1 MILYRAADA
10 NVAMMKE
17 KTLDNTLAA
26 SQNSANI
33 ETEMRS
39 IAQQLNRLQDV
50 LHHLKLGWGEGGVRP
65 HIALLLIPSR
75 IAVAIADDRFHQ
87 IPVFTH
93 PFQLHD

>member
-1 MILYRAADA
+1 MPALKSLILYRAADA
-10 NVAMMKE
+10 NAAMMKE

-50 LHHLKLGWGEGGVRP
+50 RRQIQNEIESMEK
-65 HIALLLIPSR
+65 
-75 IAVAIADDRFHQ
+75 DRAA
-87 IPVFTH
+87 
-93 PFQLHD
+93 QLYN